1 MISLNLI
8 MEKISMNI
16 TEVYSHNVDIE
27 CSAPSEGQ
35 LLLSDHV
42 RLAVKDYVTRLDGE
56 EISNLY
62 NIVLNEVE
70 RPLIQTVLELCGQN
84 QSKSAQILGLSRST
98 LRKKIASYS
107 VINSK

>member
-1 MISLNLI
+1 MIFLNFI
-8 MEKISMNI
+8 IENVSMN
-16 TEVYSHNVDIE
+16 SNDVDSQIVDKE
-27 CSAPSEGQ
+27 FSVPPELP

-56 EISNLY
+56 DISNLY

-84 QSKSAQILGLSRST
+84 QSKSAQMLGLSRST

-107 VINSK
+107 VFNVD